1 MAQMAGQR
9 LIGKRRSMVDDVW
22 IGWCHV
28 YIYIYIII
36 YYQISR
42 APGILWFLGN
52 IGYQGQ
58 DAIFGAVYARKGRTK
73 KKKQRHG
80 LHGFALDQPSINGIG
95 PINRSEYIGNGRK
108 RSKQSATVCIYYV
121 YIING
126 DFMGILILT
135 VYRLLTIYIY
145 VYIYICIYIYVYIC
159 ICIYMYMYIYMYIC
173 MEGCMYTSLKN
184 AFFRAAVP

>member
-28 YIYIYIII
+28 YIYIII

-73 KKKQRHG
+73 KKQRHG

-95 PINRSEYIGNGRK
+95 PINRSEYIGNGR
-108 RSKQSATVCIYYV
+108 KQSATVCIYYV

-145 VYIYICIYIYVYIC
+145 VYIYVYIYICIY
-159 ICIYMYMYIYMYIC
+159 ICIYMYMYIYVYVYIC
-173 MEGCMYTSLKN
+173 IYVWKDACIHH
-184 AFFRAAVP
+184 